1 MKIFKLLLLALLFFS
16 LVGCDRGD
24 IQKDTAS
31 SVGKKNHSSIS
42 PSIEKNIGA
51 NILICTVSA
60 SSLSKHR
67 KNLGLDINSTIDR
80 LSEKASQLINVALVW
95 NQNESN
101 IWQPGVRKSYPDYKY
116 AGKVDGIYQTV
127 RQDDDECRGDSL
139 LSKCDLRESIVD
151 GIGMDVSHYLAKWP
165 IFFLAME
172 QSSQNEED
180 SEYYKKVIAGT
191 VKQLEDRVIEYE
203 DDHYLLTNYMD
214 GTNGVYRW
222 NYSHRGKNWGYNSYE
237 LSHSYLFSIIGYLD
251 RTSGNLFDL
260 YTHTLNNMNN
270 YSRIAPSSS
279 PELLVRLSL
288 KNHEETPIL
297 ECLDIQQYQGCE
309 ERYIFETKIKPELER
324 SFTGENA
331 DKTASYYYIVG
342 QHHTVMQYAFKH
354 NIQEWKEEYY
364 RHFARFVK
372 EVVDSDYEWVNLNKY
387 YESHYILWASIFL
400 QLSSEHDKEDYSH
413 YATYNK
419 NIEEKLRIF
428 LESYV
433 DKLSKS
439 L

>member
-1 MKIFKLLLLALLFFS
+1 M
-16 LVGCDRGD
+16 VW
-24 IQKDTAS
+24 KDN
-31 SVGKKNHSSIS
+31 GK
-42 PSIEKNIGA
+42 
-51 NILICTVSA
+51 T
-60 SSLSKHR
+60 
-67 KNLGLDINSTIDR
+67 NL
-80 LSEKASQLINVALVW
+80 
-95 NQNESN
+95 
-101 IWQPGVRKSYPDYKY
+101 WQPGQRKNRQDYKY
-116 AGKVDGIYQTV
+116 AGQIDGVYQTI
-127 RQDDDECRGDSL
+127 QKDDIECKEESNLD
-139 LSKCDLRESIVD
+139 KCNLTEAIVD

-288 KNHEETPIL
+288 KNHEEAPLL

-309 ERYIFETKIKPELER
+309 EKYIFETKIKPELER